1 MATFLS
7 AMVLTVHFWS
17 SRQSK
22 AATYDLERE
31 IADIERCR
39 DFMTFAEKR
48 CADLLSELHGS
59 DIVFLG
65 GMLQDV
71 YGMYTVQFCRTI
83 F

>member
-22 AATYDLERE
+22 VAYDREKE

-39 DFMTFAEKR
+39 DFMAFAEKR
-48 CADLLSELHGS
+48 CVHFPCELHGP
-59 DIVFLG
+59 DPVFLG
-65 GMLQDV
+65 GMLRDV
-71 YGMYTVQFCRTI
+71 YGM
-83 F
+83 

>member
-22 AATYDLERE
+22 AAAYDLERE
-31 IADIERCR
+31 IADIERCS
-39 DFMTFAEKR
+39 DFMAFAEKR
-48 CADLLSELHGS
+48 CADSPSELHGS
-59 DIVFLG
+59 DTVFLG
-65 GMLQDV
+65 GIPLDV